1 MNVDFNHTTCIYSKL
16 SDTLILIAIER
27 RKAIIVNQKVK
38 LNRNWL
44 SFLLLWNSVWKSLFL
59 VIKCRNHFNISPPHD
74 SLICRPIKTK
84 LTCFSSQFLLHFC
97 DFFSFAKIGRMF
109 NVGKIFA
116 VLRKISNCP
125 EDMHQFFRNNLL
137 TFSETFQPLCK
148 KDTKGVDESHDAH
161 LPSSHKVVFETN
173 RK

>member
-1 MNVDFNHTTCIYSKL
+1 MWI
-16 SDTLILIAIER
+16 
-27 RKAIIVNQKVK
+27 RKWSFM

-44 SFLLLWNSVWKSLFL
+44 SFLLLWNSLPKSSFQ
-59 VIKCRNHFNISPPHD
+59 VIKCRNHFNISLLLMT
-74 SLICRPIKTK
+74 LICRPIKTK
-84 LTCFSSQFLLHFC
+84 LTCFPHNFC
-97 DFFSFAKIGRMF
+97 FIFVIFSFAKIGRMYS
-109 NVGKIFA
+109 VGKIFA

-161 LPSSHKVVFETN
+161 LPSSHTVVFETN